1 MRARRCRV
9 VRSISGGR
17 GGVVQRSVAAV
28 AVVAQVRFGAV
39 FAAVGTL
46 RLLGML
52 GLAGMVVAGATA
64 LAADGAARDRFDVV
78 VIDAGHG
85 GLDLGAVGPRGL
97 AEKAVVL
104 DIALRLKAQ
113 LRAKGLKVVLTR
125 DTDAFVPLEK
135 RSALAN
141 DARADLF
148 VSIHA
153 NSSNSPKP
161 RGIETFFLSLQA
173 SDESSREL
181 ARRENEALQVTGPAR
196 PARDPLLALLGDMAM
211 NDYMHE
217 SDVFAKLVEKELGAV
232 DEVASRG
239 VKQAPFV
246 VLMGVQMPSSLVEIG
261 FLSNPAEEK
270 SLRKDERRAEI
281 VQALTRAVLA
291 FGERYDA
298 RRGVTASR

>member
-1 MRARRCRV
+1 MARG
-9 VRSISGGR
+9 SL
-17 GGVVQRSVAAV
+17 AA
-28 AVVAQVRFGAV
+28 
-39 FAAVGTL
+39 
-46 RLLGML
+46 
-52 GLAGMVVAGATA
+52 LAGVGASARVCAGAL
-64 LAADGAARDRFDVV
+64 LAALVTLGVSNPSLAAAEGAARDHFDVV

-85 GLDLGAVGPRGL
+85 GPDRGAVGSRGL

-104 DIALRLKAQ
+104 DVARLLKAE
-113 LRAKGLKVVLTR
+113 LTARGLTVVLTR
-125 DTDAFVPLEK
+125 DSDTFVPLET

-153 NSSNSPKP
+153 NASSSSKP
-161 RGIETFFLSLQA
+161 RGIETFFLSLEA

-181 ARRENEALQVTGPAR
+181 ARRENEALQMASPAR
-196 PARDPLLALLGDMAM
+196 AARDPLLALLGDMAT
-211 NDYMHE
+211 NDYMRE
-217 SDVFAKLVEKELGAV
+217 SDVFAKLVEKELGAA
-232 DEVASRG
+232 DRVASRG

-270 SLRKDERRAEI
+270 SLWKATRRAEI
-281 VQALTRAVLA
+281 AQALSRAVLA
-291 FGERYDA
+291 FGKRYDA